1 MIEIFFF
8 SDQYIKETGLKGV
21 VYDKKNHEAAF
32 SGFGNVLTAQHTGI
46 CVKRCQYSKGG

>member
-21 VYDKKNHEAAF
+21 VYDKKNHEAVLL
-32 SGFGNVLTAQHTGI
+32 GHGNFLSAQHTSI
-46 CVKRCQYSKGG
+46 FAE